1 MQKWK
6 SEQSRLLPMK
16 QSKSEHVFNGGKKKK
31 GSSRTNICKVVE
43 VVE

>member
-31 GSSRTNICKVVE
+31 DRRGQISVK
-43 VVE
+43 